1 MKYEFTLYG
10 GAECSKLLVQI
21 LVRGVP
27 DSVPTT
33 SVESM
38 LASPGACGIRHG
50 AYAGSDPFNSDEAWS
65 CLGAAQA
72 QGAQYLIIPAKSFW
86 WLDRY
91 HKFREHVEARYPAIV
106 RDESACIV
114 FELHESLAVS
124 PPIPEATLGPSEL

>member
-1 MKYEFTLYG
+1 MANPNPVAAGERPGATNIRWSAG
-10 GAECSKLLVQI
+10 G
-21 LVRGVP
+21 R
-27 DSVPTT
+27 
-33 SVESM
+33 
-38 LASPGACGIRHG
+38 LASPGACSIRHG

-114 FELHESLAVS
+114 FEVHESLAVS
-124 PPIPEATLGPSEL
+124 PPHSRGYSWAK